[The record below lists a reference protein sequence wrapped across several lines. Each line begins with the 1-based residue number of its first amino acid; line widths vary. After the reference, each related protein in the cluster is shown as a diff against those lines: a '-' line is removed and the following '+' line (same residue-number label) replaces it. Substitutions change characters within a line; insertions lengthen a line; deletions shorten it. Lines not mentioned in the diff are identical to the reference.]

1 MGDGRTD
8 LFRNMWT
15 RTTTNDTGMV
25 DTTPFSKK
33 IADQYPIGASLEEQA
48 KYTDWPEKDARRK
61 ALMDLYDLEH
71 MPDQR
76 MHRIV
81 SFVKSGFR
89 IVGAFAGM
97 FGYIPAAFGL
107 FFLAEV
113 VGIYE
118 ELV

>member
-1 MGDGRTD
+1 MSDGRD
-8 LFRNMWT
+8 YLRDMWT
-15 RTTTNDTGMV
+15 RTTTQEGMV
-25 DTTPFSKK
+25 SSPEEAKKRSK
-33 IADQYPIGASLEEQA
+33 ALEEF
-48 KYTDWPEKDARRK
+48 
-61 ALMDLYDLEH
+61 YDIDY

-89 IVGAFAGM
+89 IVGTFVGM
-97 FGYIPAAFGL
+97 FGYVPAAFGL

>member
-1 MGDGRTD
+1 MSDGRD
-8 LFRNMWT
+8 FLRDMWT
-15 RTTTNDTGMV
+15 RTSTNDGV
-25 DTTPFSKK
+25 VNSP
-33 IADQYPIGASLEEQA
+33 EEA
-48 KYTDWPEKDARRK
+48 KRRGEIFNTND
-61 ALMDLYDLEH
+61 MHDLDY

-76 MHRIV
+76 MHRNV

-89 IVGAFAGM
+89 IVGAILGM
-97 FGYIPAAFGL
+97 VGNIPAAFGL

>member
-1 MGDGRTD
+1 MSDGRD
-8 LFRNMWT
+8 YLRDMWKQD
-15 RTTTNDTGMV
+15 TTNDT
-25 DTTPFSKK
+25 K
-33 IADQYPIGASLEEQA
+33 GASLEEQA

-61 ALMDLYDLEH
+61 ALMDLHDLEH

-97 FGYIPAAFGL
+97 FGYLPAGFAL

>member
-1 MGDGRTD
+1 MSDGRD
-8 LFRNMWT
+8 YLRDMWKQD
-15 RTTTNDTGMV
+15 TTNDT
-25 DTTPFSKK
+25 K
-33 IADQYPIGASLEEQA
+33 GASLEEQA
-48 KYTDWPEKDARRK
+48 KHTDWEYPDTEVREQQNLDIA
-61 ALMDLYDLEH
+61 Y

-89 IVGAFAGM
+89 IVGAFTGM

>member
-15 RTTTNDTGMV
+15 RTTTNDGMV
-25 DTTPFSKK
+25 NSPEEFKK
-33 IADQYPIGASLEEQA
+33 RWKQAQEQQYL
-48 KYTDWPEKDARRK
+48 
-61 ALMDLYDLEH
+61 DLEY
-71 MPDQR
+71 MPDQK
-76 MHRIV
+76 MHRNV

-89 IVGAFAGM
+89 LVGAGLGM
-97 FGYIPAAFGL
+97 LGYLPAAFAL
-107 FFLAEV
+107 LFLAEI

>member
-1 MGDGRTD
+1 MSDGRD
-8 LFRNMWT
+8 YLRDMWKQD
-15 RTTTNDTGMV
+15 TTNDV
-25 DTTPFSKK
+25 K
-33 IADQYPIGASLEEQA
+33 GASLEEQA
-48 KYTDWPEKDARRK
+48 KHTDWENEQNLD
-61 ALMDLYDLEH
+61 Y

>member
-1 MGDGRTD
+1 MSDGRD
-8 LFRNMWT
+8 YLRDMWT
-15 RTTTNDTGMV
+15 RTTTNDGIV
-25 DTTPFSKK
+25 NTPEEFKKRSKQQEQ
-33 IADQYPIGASLEEQA
+33 QYLDID
-48 KYTDWPEKDARRK
+48 Y
-61 ALMDLYDLEH
+61 

-97 FGYIPAAFGL
+97 FGYVPAAFGL

>member
-15 RTTTNDTGMV
+15 KTTTNDV
-25 DTTPFSKK
+25 KSDWEYSDTQVKSTTSEEGK
-33 IADQYPIGASLEEQA
+33 AAQEQQYLDID
-48 KYTDWPEKDARRK
+48 Y
-61 ALMDLYDLEH
+61 

-89 IVGAFAGM
+89 IVGAILGMAGN
-97 FGYIPAAFGL
+97 IPAAFGL

>member
-15 RTTTNDTGMV
+15 KTTTNDIKSDWEYS
-25 DTTPFSKK
+25 DTQVRGVNS
-33 IADQYPIGASLEEQA
+33 EEQV
-48 KYTDWPEKDARRK
+48 K
-61 ALMDLYDLEH
+61 ANQEQQYLDIDY

-81 SFVKSGFR
+81 SFIKSGFR
-89 IVGAFAGM
+89 IVGAVMGM
-97 FGYIPAAFGL
+97 TGYVPAAFGL